1 MTLVQ
6 HSKNLILALFLVGGL
21 VSNAFSVDLIYL
33 NTAAGTNLLL
43 KSDFN
48 EQFFSIMPYVT
59 TEEIESFCGPAS
71 IASVLNSLP
80 TKNRPI
86 TPQFAPYHFFTQNSL
101 FTASTEKIF
110 PKEKVMKEG
119 FTLDQLKQYLEAW
132 EANPTAYYGS
142 ALTVAQLR
150 NLIKSSLNNPQQRL
164 IVNFNRQDVGQ
175 VGHGHFSPIGAYNSR
190 IDSVLVLDVAK
201 YKYPPSWVKTSDLLA
216 AIQSIDP
223 SSGKSRGLVQVTI
236 N

>member
-1 MTLVQ
+1 
-6 HSKNLILALFLVGGL
+6 VGGL

-71 IASVLNSLP
+71 IVSVLNSLP

-86 TPQFAPYHFFTQNSL
+86 TPQFSPYHFFTQNSL

-150 NLIKSSLNNPQQRL
+150 NLI
-164 IVNFNRQDVGQ
+164 
-175 VGHGHFSPIGAYNSR
+175 
-190 IDSVLVLDVAK
+190 
-201 YKYPPSWVKTSDLLA
+201 
-216 AIQSIDP
+216 
-223 SSGKSRGLVQVTI
+223 
-236 N
+236 